1 MPPPA
6 WLAVRFDDGS
16 AGSPA
21 DGNPCR
27 RRSRVQL
34 ADVVIEGALV
44 VTMDTSERV
53 IDDGVV
59 AIADGAIS
67 AVVPRSEAD
76 GLQGRETIDATGRL
90 VIPGL
95 INGHVHMGDSLFRS
109 LVEDLPLEPWLERLW
124 ISERAFVTHDN
135 VRLGVDLALAEMIR
149 SGTTCGLDMFWFPE
163 AAAEA
168 SMEAGFRVVTGPIF
182 FDYDGPDGIASPD
195 RIPIGEAWF
204 ERFGEERFVTP
215 CVGPHNALTVS
226 PDGMVAARELA
237 DRHGA
242 LFHTHCSE
250 TRTEV
255 ETTTGRFGA
264 TPVAHLDALGILNGP
279 TALAHCVHLTDDDF
293 VRLRRTGAAVL
304 HNPLS
309 NLKLGSGI
317 APVARMLDEGIPV
330 LVGTDGPVSSND
342 LDMWTAMRFAG
353 LLQRGAHQDPV
364 LTPAI
369 EVMRMVTS
377 VGARALGL
385 GDDIGSIEPG
395 KRADL
400 VLIDLD
406 RPHLAPMF
414 DVYAHLVYSVGRD
427 DVRSV
432 MIDGDWVLRDRELQ
446 TLDEHAILEEVGEL
460 GRRIERHAREIA

>member
-1 MPPPA
+1 MRPPDWPA
-6 WLAVRFDDGS
+6 NRPEPNREQES
-16 AGSPA
+16 ARVQPA
-21 DGNPCR
+21 D
-27 RRSRVQL
+27 L
-34 ADVVIEGALV
+34 VIQGATI
-44 VTMDTSERV
+44 VTMDGDERV
-53 IDDGVV
+53 IE
-59 AIADGAIS
+59 DGAIAITGGTITKVGS
-67 AVVPRSEAD
+67 RGDLEGQESGETIEAD
-76 GLQGRETIDATGRL
+76 RALL
-90 VIPGL
+90 IPGL

-124 ISERAFVTHDN
+124 ISERAFVTREN
-135 VRLGVDLALAEMIR
+135 VHLGVQLALAEMIR

-168 SMEAGFRVVTGPIF
+168 SVAAGFRVVTGPIF
-182 FDYDGPDGIASPD
+182 FDYEGPDGVANED
-195 RIPIGEAWF
+195 RIRIGEEWF
-204 ERFGEERFVTP
+204 ERFGTERLVTP
-215 CVGPHNALTVS
+215 CVEPHNALTVS
-226 PDGMVAARELA
+226 PDGLRAARALA

-250 TRTEV
+250 TATEV
-255 ETTTGRFGA
+255 STTLERFGA
-264 TPVAHLDALGILNGP
+264 TPVAHLDALGILDGP
-279 TALAHCVHLTDDDF
+279 TVLAHCVHLTDDDF
-293 VRLRRTGAAVL
+293 ARLRRTETGVL

-317 APVARMLDEGIPV
+317 APVARMLEEGIPV

-353 LLQRGAHQDPV
+353 LLQRGALQDPV

-369 EVMRMVTS
+369 EIMRMVTS
-377 VGARALGL
+377 VAADALGL
-385 GDDIGSIEPG
+385 GDVTGSIEPG

-414 DVYAHLVYSVGRD
+414 DVYAHLVYSIGRD

-432 MIDGDWVLRDRELQ
+432 MIDGDWVMRDRELT
-446 TLDEHAILEEVGEL
+446 TLDESSILKAVGEL